1 MIPGIGEF
9 WNFFEVLYKQGSL
22 NFTVITSKSSLSQ
35 KGNMWFVKITR
46 LSLTPNL
53 IMHSLKIL
61 VVEDEDAI
69 REMLMMVLEQAGFR
83 SIAAADTNDAQKA
96 MDEDL
101 PDLILLD
108 WMLPGVSGVE
118 WARRLK
124 KEPMYREL
132 PIILLTARGEEEDK
146 VRGLEIGADDYM
158 TKPFSPKELVARI
171 RAVLRRSG
179 KINDLAQIALG
190 DLVLDT
196 EQHRLSIGDKQLDV
210 SPTEFR
216 LMQFFMTH
224 PDKVFNRTQLLDQV
238 WGRSVY
244 IEERTVDVHIRRL
257 RKILGEHGR
266 EDLVQT
272 VRGFGYRFSVTDSS
286 TAFTPESF

>member
-1 MIPGIGEF
+1 M
-9 WNFFEVLYKQGSL
+9 
-22 NFTVITSKSSLSQ
+22 SSF
-35 KGNMWFVKITR
+35 N
-46 LSLTPNL
+46 
-53 IMHSLKIL
+53 IL

-69 REMLMMVLEQAGFR
+69 RGMLMMVLEQAGFAP
-83 SIAAADTNDAQKA
+83 IATSDAEEAQKA
-96 MDEDL
+96 LDDAL

-124 KEPMYREL
+124 KEPIYRDL

-146 VRGLEIGADDYM
+146 VKGLEIGADDYM
-158 TKPFSPKELVARI
+158 TKPFSPKELIARI

-179 KINDLAQIALG
+179 KIQGQAQIVLG

-196 EQHRLSIGDKQLDV
+196 EQHRLSISDKQLEV

-224 PDKVFNRTQLLDQV
+224 PDKVYSRTQLLDQV

-244 IEERTVDVHIRRL
+244 IEERTIDVHIRRL
-257 RKILGEHGR
+257 RKILGEYGR

-272 VRGFGYRFSVTDSS
+272 VRGFGYRFSLAD
-286 TAFTPESF
+286 

>member
-1 MIPGIGEF
+1 
-9 WNFFEVLYKQGSL
+9 
-22 NFTVITSKSSLSQ
+22 
-35 KGNMWFVKITR
+35 
-46 LSLTPNL
+46 
-53 IMHSLKIL
+53 
-61 VVEDEDAI
+61 
-69 REMLMMVLEQAGFR
+69 MVLEQAGFR
-83 SIAAADTNDAQKA
+83 PMTAADAEDAQKILDGT
-96 MDEDL
+96 M

-108 WMLPGVSGVE
+108 WMLPGASGVE

-124 KEPMYREL
+124 KQPQYREL
-132 PIILLTARGEEEDK
+132 PIILLTARSEEEDK

-158 TKPFSPKELVARI
+158 SKPFSPKELVARI

-179 KINDLAQIALG
+179 KINNLGQITLG
-190 DLVLDT
+190 DLVLDI
-196 EQHRLSIGDKQLDV
+196 EQHRLCIGDKQLDV

-224 PDKVFNRTQLLDQV
+224 PDKVFNRSQLLDQV

-272 VRGFGYRFSVTDSS
+272 VRGFGYRFSVAEPASVVL
-286 TAFTPESF
+286 

>member
-1 MIPGIGEF
+1 M
-9 WNFFEVLYKQGSL
+9 
-22 NFTVITSKSSLSQ
+22 SSF
-35 KGNMWFVKITR
+35 N
-46 LSLTPNL
+46 
-53 IMHSLKIL
+53 IL

-69 REMLMMVLEQAGFR
+69 RGMLMMILEQAGFVP
-83 SIAAADTNDAQKA
+83 IAAADAEEAQKA
-96 MDEDL
+96 LDDNL

-108 WMLPGVSGVE
+108 WMLPGISGVE

-124 KEPMYREL
+124 KEPIYRDI
-132 PIILLTARGEEEDK
+132 PIIVLTARGEEEDK

-179 KINDLAQIALG
+179 KIQGQAQIILG
-190 DLVLDT
+190 DLILDT
-196 EQHRLSIGDKQLDV
+196 EQHRLSIGDKQLEV

-216 LMQFFMTH
+216 LMHFFMTH
-224 PDKVFNRTQLLDQV
+224 PDKVYSRTQLLDQV

-244 IEERTVDVHIRRL
+244 IEERTIDVHIRRL
-257 RKILGEHGR
+257 RKILEEYGR

-272 VRGFGYRFSVTDSS
+272 VRGFGYRFSLVD
-286 TAFTPESF
+286 

>member
-1 MIPGIGEF
+1 M
-9 WNFFEVLYKQGSL
+9 L
-22 NFTVITSKSSLSQ
+22 NC
-35 KGNMWFVKITR
+35 N
-46 LSLTPNL
+46 
-53 IMHSLKIL
+53 IL

-69 REMLMMVLEQAGFR
+69 RAMLMMVLEQAGFMPV
-83 SIAAADTNDAQKA
+83 AAADVQEAQKIVS
-96 MDEDL
+96 ETL

-124 KEPMYREL
+124 KEPNYRDIA
-132 PIILLTARGEEEDK
+132 IILLTARGEEEDK

-171 RAVLRRSG
+171 RAVLRRTG
-179 KINDLAQIALG
+179 KLQGSSTVVLG

-196 EQHRLSIGDKQLDV
+196 DQHRLSIGSQQLEV

-224 PDKVFNRTQLLDQV
+224 PDKVYSRTQLLDQV

-244 IEERTVDVHIRRL
+244 IEERTIDVHIRRL
-257 RKILGEHGR
+257 RKILAEHNR
-266 EDLVQT
+266 EELVQT
-272 VRGFGYRFSVTDSS
+272 VRGFGYRFSLVD
-286 TAFTPESF
+286 

>member
-1 MIPGIGEF
+1 M
-9 WNFFEVLYKQGSL
+9 
-22 NFTVITSKSSLSQ
+22 SSF
-35 KGNMWFVKITR
+35 N
-46 LSLTPNL
+46 
-53 IMHSLKIL
+53 IL

-69 REMLMMVLEQAGFR
+69 RGMLMMILEQAGFMP
-83 SIAAADTNDAQKA
+83 IAAADAEEAQKA
-96 MDEDL
+96 LDNNL

-108 WMLPGVSGVE
+108 WMLPGISGVE

-124 KEPMYREL
+124 KETIYREI

-146 VRGLEIGADDYM
+146 VKGLEIGADDYV

-179 KINDLAQIALG
+179 KIQGQAQITLG
-190 DLVLDT
+190 NLTLDT
-196 EQHRLSIGDKQLDV
+196 EQHRLSIGDKQLEV

-216 LMQFFMTH
+216 LMHFFMTH
-224 PDKVFNRTQLLDQV
+224 PDKVYSRTQLLDQV

-244 IEERTVDVHIRRL
+244 IEERTIDVHIRRL
-257 RKILGEHGR
+257 RKILEEYGR

-272 VRGFGYRFSVTDSS
+272 VRGFGYRFSLVD
-286 TAFTPESF
+286 

>member
-1 MIPGIGEF
+1 M
-9 WNFFEVLYKQGSL
+9 
-22 NFTVITSKSSLSQ
+22 SSF
-35 KGNMWFVKITR
+35 N
-46 LSLTPNL
+46 
-53 IMHSLKIL
+53 IL

-69 REMLMMVLEQAGFR
+69 REMLMMVLEQAGFMPI
-83 SIAAADTNDAQKA
+83 SAADAEEAQKA
-96 MDEDL
+96 LDENL

-108 WMLPGVSGVE
+108 WMLPGISGVE

-124 KEPMYREL
+124 KEPIYRDI

-146 VRGLEIGADDYM
+146 VRGLEIGADDYV

-179 KINDLAQIALG
+179 KIQGQAQITVG
-190 DLVLDT
+190 DLMLDT
-196 EQHRLSIGDKQLDV
+196 EQHRLSIGDKQLEV

-216 LMQFFMTH
+216 LMHFFMTH
-224 PDKVFNRTQLLDQV
+224 PDKVYSRTQLLDQV

-244 IEERTVDVHIRRL
+244 IEERTIDVHIRRL
-257 RKILGEHGR
+257 RRILEEYGR

-272 VRGFGYRFSVTDSS
+272 VRGFGYRFSLMD
-286 TAFTPESF
+286 